1 MRAAVVHEFSAAEA
15 LCVEQVPAPVPQAGE
30 LLIDIKATGINF
42 VDSLVVSG
50 KYQFLPERPF
60 VPGKLPV
67 GVVSALGPGGSGRFA
82 IGDRVLTLLEQG
94 GYGEQVVAPERACFR
109 IPDRMGFAEAASM
122 ALAYDTAWFAL
133 CERARARPGEVV
145 LVLGASGAVGHAA
158 MQLAKAYGLRVLAG
172 VSGPHAVPGV
182 LAAGAEAAVDLSRP
196 DLRSSLRE
204 QVYQLNGGQ
213 GVDIVI
219 DPLGGNMFDAAIRAI
234 AWRGRLVV
242 VGFAAG
248 RIPLV
253 KVNYLM
259 LKNIEVSGLQVSDY
273 RKKAPDEMERC
284 LAEIFRLYEA
294 GHIAPKHASP
304 VALDAVGTTLAAL
317 ARRTLSGRFVM
328 VNA

>member
-1 MRAAVVHEFSAAEA
+1 MRAAIVREFAAADA
-15 LCVEQVPAPVPQAGE
+15 LRVEQVDAPSPDAGE

-50 KYQFLPERPF
+50 KYQFLPARPF

-67 GVVSALGPGGSGRFA
+67 GVVSGVGKGCVGPFA
-82 IGDRVLTLLEQG
+82 NGDRVLTLLEQG
-94 GYGEQVVAPERACFR
+94 GYGQQVVAPEHVCFKL
-109 IPDRMGFAEAASM
+109 PDRMTFVEAASM

-133 CERARARPGEVV
+133 RERARATRGEVV

-172 VSGPHAVPGV
+172 VSGPHAAPGV
-182 LAAGAEAAVDLSRP
+182 LAAGADAVVDLSKP
-196 DLRSSLRE
+196 NLRESLRE
-204 QVYQLNGGQ
+204 QVYELNEGR

-219 DPLGGNMFDAAIRAI
+219 DPLGADVFDAALRAI
-234 AWRGRLVV
+234 AWRGRIVV

-248 RIPLV
+248 RIPEV

-273 RKKAPDEMERC
+273 RKKAPEEMAHC
-284 LAEIFRLYEA
+284 LAEVFRLYDA
-294 GHIAPKHASP
+294 GQVRPKNATP
-304 VALDAVGTTLAAL
+304 VLLDDVGATLAAL
-317 ARRTLSGRFVM
+317 AQRKISGRFVM
-328 VNA
+328 TNP